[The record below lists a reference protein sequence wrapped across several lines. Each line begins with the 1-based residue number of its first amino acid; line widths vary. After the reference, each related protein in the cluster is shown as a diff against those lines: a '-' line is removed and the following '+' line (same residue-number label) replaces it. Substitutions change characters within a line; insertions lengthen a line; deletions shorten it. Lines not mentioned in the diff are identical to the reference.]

1 MQPRAWWVVWTF
13 AALGCTPA
21 NLSIVSHDRGGAGSD
36 ASLASDDAF
45 ETDDVR
51 AVSSDAGAPPDAPAP
66 VDAGSARDV
75 VMATDVRVATDV
87 GGATDVVTPRDA
99 SGGAWPARC
108 ADVRRADP
116 SASDA
121 LYTLYVQGDAARPWR
136 AWCHA
141 MASSPVEYLQL
152 AMRGN
157 GQNVSQYTEGGGRPG
172 VDVRTSYARVRLDP
186 VTLRVVLG
194 DQTFALSTGRVARR
208 EGAITSMPYAV
219 AGDCVVGGSR
229 AGVANVDLRG
239 TPFAVAAD
247 AFVLGGFMPG
257 GGATVSANGRVVD
270 LRGGGYCGWMA
281 PRDAPYDPVNTAGG
295 ALLPLVYVGG

>member
-1 MQPRAWWVVWTF
+1 MVRARAWRVS
-13 AALGCTPA
+13 TPA
-21 NLSIVSHDRGGAGSD
+21 NRSAVAEDRGGGAAD
-36 ASLASDDAF
+36 ASLAPDDAAPDDAA
-45 ETDDVR
+45 TDAVATHDVR
-51 AVSSDAGAPPDAPAP
+51 GVSADEGAPLDAPAP
-66 VDAGSARDV
+66 VDAGSTRDV
-75 VMATDVRVATDV
+75 GMVTDARGVA
-87 GGATDVVTPRDA
+87 DVVTSRDA

-116 SASDA
+116 SASDG
-121 LYTLYVQGDAARPWR
+121 LHTLYVRGDAARPWR

-141 MASSPVEYLQL
+141 MATSPVEYLPL
-152 AMRGN
+152 VMREG
-157 GQNVSQYTEGGGRPG
+157 GQNISQYTEGGGRPG

-194 DQTFALSTGRVARR
+194 DQTFARSTGRIARR

-247 AFVLGGFMPG
+247 AFELGGFMPG
-257 GGATVSANGRVVD
+257 GGVTVSANGRVVD